1 MPDPEDSSRDLGPR
15 KGIPPG
21 GGTLEWAADVG
32 WEPALG
38 AVVEAGND
46 RRFPS
51 VVFTRFA
58 SLLKFV
64 LCEIGVQADLGET
77 KSA

>member
-1 MPDPEDSSRDLGPR
+1 MVAPPE
-15 KGIPPG
+15 
-21 GGTLEWAADVG
+21 GGTSERAADVG

-58 SLLKFV
+58 NLLS
-64 LCEIGVQADLGET
+64 VQ
-77 KSA
+77 